1 MTDRYGS
8 FAASTFGKKV
18 VKSLG
23 LPNPVSLHRATP
35 GAPALLGPVAVN
47 SPNPA
52 VDKMIDGVL
61 TYNGLTRTQAGASP
75 KLGGVVVDVTG
86 LKNVH
91 DLTVLHSELKPL
103 MRQLTTSARIIVLA
117 TTAAATTGVDERVC
131 AESIRGF
138 IKSVAKEIGKGGTA
152 NAIFLDPAHPDA
164 AASTLAFF
172 LSGRSAFVSGQIV
185 SITAGATAPALAPAN
200 LDLNTADQAPTD
212 AEPLTGKVALVTGS
226 SRGLGA
232 SMAQVLAARGAT
244 VVGVD
249 IPVTAPD
256 LATQATAL
264 GGSFLPVDVTAP
276 DSGLQMA
283 QHCLAEHGGLDIIVH
298 NAGITRDK
306 KLANMSEDHWRQT
319 IAVNLAA
326 PLRITGRLIAEGALR
341 RGGRVIGVA
350 SISGIAGNAG
360 QSNYAASKSGVVGMV
375 QALTPECDAADI
387 TVNAVAPGFIET
399 EMTAK
404 IPPMIREVGR
414 RLSSLAQGGQPVDV
428 AETVAWLADPASAAI
443 RGQVVRVCGQNLLG
457 A

>member
-8 FAASTFGKKV
+8 FAASTVGKKV

-23 LPNPVSLHRATP
+23 LPNPTPLHRAST
-35 GAPALLGPVAVN
+35 GQPALLGPVVVACEN
-47 SPNPA
+47 AA
-52 VDKMIDGVL
+52 VDKMVQQVIAH
-61 TYNGLTRTQAGASP
+61 NGLTSARSGAAK
-75 KLGGVVVDVTG
+75 KLGGVVLDVTG
-86 LKNVH
+86 INNVH
-91 DLTVLHSELKPL
+91 DLTILHSELKPL
-103 MRQLTTSARIIVLA
+103 MRQFAQCPHIVVLA
-117 TTAAATTGVDERVC
+117 STADATRGVDERVC
-131 AESIRGF
+131 AEAVRGF
-138 IKSVAKEIGKGGTA
+138 IKSVAKEVGRGGTA
-152 NAIFLDPAHPDA
+152 NAILLDPAHPEA

-172 LSGRSAFVSGQIV
+172 LSGRSAFVTGQIV
-185 SITAGATAPALAPAN
+185 STTAGAVAPPVVTERP
-200 LDLNTADQAPTD
+200 LD
-212 AEPLTGKVALVTGS
+212 GKVALVTGS

-232 SMAQVLAARGAT
+232 AMAEVLAARGAT

-249 IPVTAPD
+249 IPMAAPT
-256 LATQATAL
+256 LASQASSL
-264 GGSFLPVDVTAP
+264 GGTFLPVDVTAP
-276 DSGLQMA
+276 DSGLRMA
-283 QHCLAEHGGLDIIVH
+283 QHCLSEHGGLDIVVH

-306 KLANMSEDHWRQT
+306 KLANMNEDQWRQT

-341 RGGRVIGVA
+341 QGGRVVGVA

-360 QSNYAASKSGVVGMV
+360 QSNYAASKSGIIGMV
-375 QALTPECDAADI
+375 QALTPECAASNI

-414 RLSSLAQGGQPVDV
+414 RLSSLAQGGLPVDV
-428 AETVAWLADPASAAI
+428 AETVAWLADPASAAV